1 MQEMRVQS
9 LGWEDPLEEGMA
21 GNPLQYLAWR
31 MPWTEE
37 LGRISPQGH
46 KESDTTEVTQQTH
59 THEHTTQNPLLSSLS
74 DGSASIHKGRQE
86 MSKASSESPM
96 MGDAM
101 SWGKDGVTI
110 CYLDVV
116 LSRWST
122 LIHSS
127 HSEVCEFLMYA
138 RSQRATKRS
147 RKVTYTQNL
156 IIVIQGVIIG
166 GSWVKGTLE
175 LSVLLLQL
183 LVSIK
188 GFQNKKF
195 L

>member
-1 MQEMRVQS
+1 
-9 LGWEDPLEEGMA
+9 
-21 GNPLQYLAWR
+21 
-31 MPWTEE
+31 
-37 LGRISPQGH
+37 
-46 KESDTTEVTQQTH
+46 
-59 THEHTTQNPLLSSLS
+59 
-74 DGSASIHKGRQE
+74 
-86 MSKASSESPM
+86 MSKASSESPT

-101 SWGKDGVTI
+101 SWSKDGVTL

-127 HSEVCEFLMYA
+127 HSEVCEFLLYA
-138 RSQRATKRS
+138 RSQRAPKRS
-147 RKVTYTQNL
+147 RKVTYTYNL
-156 IIVIQGVIIG
+156 IIVMHGVITG

>member
-1 MQEMRVQS
+1 
-9 LGWEDPLEEGMA
+9 
-21 GNPLQYLAWR
+21 
-31 MPWTEE
+31 
-37 LGRISPQGH
+37 
-46 KESDTTEVTQQTH
+46 
-59 THEHTTQNPLLSSLS
+59 
-74 DGSASIHKGRQE
+74 

-127 HSEVCEFLMYA
+127 HGEVCEFLMYA

-147 RKVTYTQNL
+147 RKVTYT
-156 IIVIQGVIIG
+156 
-166 GSWVKGTLE
+166 
-175 LSVLLLQL
+175 
-183 LVSIK
+183 
-188 GFQNKKF
+188 
-195 L
+195 